1 MNWNVLRLLYVH
13 ELRMLLR
20 ARRTVVLAVVLP
32 AIIMPLMLYAQ
43 KYSVNR
49 RERLLTGTTY
59 RYTVTGPLAD
69 RARVLL
75 NQTRTNLSQHDNPE
89 HEKLRQFKFVETNVA
104 NPTESLKRNEIQFYI
119 ETLSS
124 DDANKLPPKKETAP
138 RPGATR
144 NNSTAQRL
152 SSVPLINIVYSEDRD
167 ASDNAHDQ
175 IMSLLRVAR
184 QTDSQ
189 ILLTDHGFPGDPK
202 QFFSIEDSSIATH
215 GQVTGSIVGRLI
227 TLFLVMMMFTG
238 GAVAS
243 MDIISGE
250 KERGTLE
257 TLLTTAAGRSE
268 IVAAK
273 QLAITSVAL
282 VITLIQGLN
291 FLLYIQL
298 KVIALPKDF
307 DLQLPTGMALT
318 LLLLFIPLAATIA
331 SVLLMISAYAKSYK
345 ESQMYFFPVYLLSL
359 IPSLASLMPGL
370 SLRSVIAFVPLAN
383 VSVAAREIMVGR
395 PDAPMIGVTFVV
407 MLCTAAYL
415 MRASA
420 RMLTREDLIVPA
432 HFEAAEFLGGPA
444 LFEKRVLRWFAL
456 MWVITFAVATNFPAL
471 ASFRRQLIFNEIV
484 VMLGAVVLMMRIY
497 RLDARDV
504 LSLKPVKPAVW
515 VGILFSIPSGYLTA
529 LGIFRIVNVII
540 PAPQQ
545 LLERF
550 SEEMIPKGMPTWEL
564 LLYMAVL
571 PAICE
576 ELAFRGVL
584 LGALRRKLPPAALV
598 VGIGIIFGLF
608 HVTLFRIAPTAA
620 LGMILTAIAIMT
632 GSVFP
637 GMLLHAGNNAFG
649 VIAGNWFSPEILPW
663 ADYAAAAVI
672 FSLSLWIIYR
682 SREQRSSGSSAATYL

>member
-1 MNWNVLRLLYVH
+1 MKWNVLRLLYVH

-20 ARRTVVLAVVLP
+20 ARRTVVLAVVLA
-32 AIIMPLMLYAQ
+32 AIIMTLMLYAQ

-119 ETLSS
+119 ETLNS
-124 DDANKLPPKKETAP
+124 DDADKLPPKKESAT

-144 NNSTAQRL
+144 NSTAQRL

-175 IMSLLRVAR
+175 IMSLLRLAR

-189 ILLTDHGFPGDPK
+189 VLLTEHGFPGDPK

-331 SVLLMISAYAKSYK
+331 SVLLMIS
-345 ESQMYFFPVYLLSL
+345 
-359 IPSLASLMPGL
+359 
-370 SLRSVIAFVPLAN
+370 
-383 VSVAAREIMVGR
+383 
-395 PDAPMIGVTFVV
+395 
-407 MLCTAAYL
+407 
-415 MRASA
+415 
-420 RMLTREDLIVPA
+420 
-432 HFEAAEFLGGPA
+432 
-444 LFEKRVLRWFAL
+444 
-456 MWVITFAVATNFPAL
+456 
-471 ASFRRQLIFNEIV
+471 
-484 VMLGAVVLMMRIY
+484 
-497 RLDARDV
+497 
-504 LSLKPVKPAVW
+504 
-515 VGILFSIPSGYLTA
+515 
-529 LGIFRIVNVII
+529 
-540 PAPQQ
+540 
-545 LLERF
+545 
-550 SEEMIPKGMPTWEL
+550 
-564 LLYMAVL
+564 
-571 PAICE
+571 
-576 ELAFRGVL
+576 
-584 LGALRRKLPPAALV
+584 
-598 VGIGIIFGLF
+598 
-608 HVTLFRIAPTAA
+608 
-620 LGMILTAIAIMT
+620 
-632 GSVFP
+632 
-637 GMLLHAGNNAFG
+637 
-649 VIAGNWFSPEILPW
+649 
-663 ADYAAAAVI
+663 
-672 FSLSLWIIYR
+672 
-682 SREQRSSGSSAATYL
+682 